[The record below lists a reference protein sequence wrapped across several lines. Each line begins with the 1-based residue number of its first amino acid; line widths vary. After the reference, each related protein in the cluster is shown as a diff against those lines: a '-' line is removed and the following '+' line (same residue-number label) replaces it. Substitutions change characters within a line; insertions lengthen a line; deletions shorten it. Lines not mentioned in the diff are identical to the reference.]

1 MKREEGRSEEGG
13 RAERRRRNTVSEC
26 ERPGYFE
33 GKEVTYTRWE
43 GSVGSD
49 GSRDAVCA
57 VYAVCVC
64 V

>member
-1 MKREEGRSEEGG
+1 MKRKEHSLK
-13 RAERRRRNTVSEC
+13 SEC
-26 ERPGYFE
+26 ERSGYFE